1 MEASQKPQ
9 LANQTRWR
17 IRQGMS
23 GMLLSYNLALVQRS
37 HGRIMDKEGIRF
49 QMYTYNS
56 SI

>member
-1 MEASQKPQ
+1 MEESQKPQ
-9 LANQTRWR
+9 LANQTRWP

-23 GMLLSYNLALVQRS
+23 GILSYNLALVQRS

-49 QMYTYNS
+49 QMYIYNS